1 MMFIKNL
8 TIKNKLILIMLVV
21 TVIAAAMGFFITYL
35 KATDDEK
42 EDLISNME
50 MNAKLIGE
58 YCASGLVFNRKDAV
72 DDALGKVESFPL
84 IQGVYVFDSN
94 GKLFAS
100 YKKGKE
106 DSLYKIIIGSKKAGV
121 FVKDNLLL
129 HRSIDYNNKKFGSI
143 ILCVSTKTIK
153 ANLEKLFVR
162 IIIVMIF
169 IVFLSYFLA
178 LWLQNLISKPILDLA
193 GAVKKVYQQNDY
205 SIRVLKEGND
215 EISNLYDEFNFMLGQ
230 IDIRSKERDTAENA
244 LRESE
249 EKFRTVADTINAAI
263 FILRNDEFIYINK
276 GFIRIT
282 GYSFDEIQKMKLEN
296 LVVPEML
303 TLLNRILNA
312 IKDRNFKVPDVEV
325 KIRTKNNSERWLG
338 FSFNEIL
345 IDSKACVIITAFD
358 ITNRKLAEAELV
370 YAKEEAVKADK
381 LKSEFLAQ
389 MSHEIR
395 TPINTILSFTSLLRD
410 EFEKTISDDLKPS
423 FMIIENG
430 GKRLIRTID
439 MVLNMSEIQAGAIE
453 ISMTEFDLISEV
465 LSVLMMEFKNQAKV
479 KNLKLDLIVNNN
491 DARIKGDRYTVAQIF
506 QNLIDN
512 ALKYTP
518 RGKVEVIVYRNE
530 NNLVCVNVKDTGI
543 GISKEFLPDL
553 FLPFAQEDTGYTRRF
568 EGTGLGLSLVSKY
581 IEINNAEIFVE
592 SEKGIGT
599 TFTVLFKTTVNNS
612 KLP

>member
-1 MMFIKNL
+1 MFTKNL
-8 TIKNKLILIMLVV
+8 TIKNKLIFIMLAV
-21 TVIAAAMGFFITYL
+21 TVIAAAMGFFLTYL

-42 EDLISNME
+42 EDLVSNME
-50 MNAKLIGE
+50 MNARLIGE
-58 YCASGLVFNRKDAV
+58 YCVSGLVFNRKDAV
-72 DDALGKVESFPL
+72 DDALEKVESFPL

-94 GKLFAS
+94 GKLFTS
-100 YKKGKE
+100 YFKGKE
-106 DSLYKIIIGSKKAGV
+106 DSLYKLIIGGKQNNL
-121 FVKDNLLL
+121 FIIDNLLL
-129 HRSIDYNNKKFGSI
+129 KRSIVYNNQKFGSI
-143 ILCVSTKTIK
+143 ILYVSTKTIK
-153 ANLEKLFVR
+153 ENLEKLFVR

-169 IVFLSYFLA
+169 IVFFTYFLA
-178 LWLQNLISKPILDLA
+178 FWLQNLISKPILDLA
-193 GAVKKVYQQNDY
+193 NAVKKVYQQNDY
-205 SIRVLKEGND
+205 SIRVVKEGND
-215 EISNLYDEFNFMLGQ
+215 EISNLYDEFNYMLEQ
-230 IDIRSKERDTAENA
+230 IDISSKERDTAENA

-276 GFIRIT
+276 GFTRIT
-282 GYSFDEIQKMKLEN
+282 GYSFNEVQKMKLEN
-296 LVVPEML
+296 IVVPEMHS
-303 TLLNRILNA
+303 LLLSGVNA
-312 IKDRNFKVPDVEV
+312 IKDHNLKVPDLEV
-325 KIRTKNNSERWLG
+325 KIKTKNNSEKWLG

-345 IDSKACVIITAFD
+345 IDSKASVIITAFD

-410 EFEKTISDDLKPS
+410 EFENTISDDLKPS

-479 KNLKLDLIVNNN
+479 KNLKLDLIVRNN
-491 DARIKGDRYTVAQIF
+491 DARIKGDKYTIAQIF

-518 RGKVEVIVYRNE
+518 KGKVEVAVYRNE
-530 NNLVCVNVKDTGI
+530 NNLVCVDVKDTGI

-592 SEKGIGT
+592 SEKNVGT
-599 TFTVLFKTTVNNS
+599 KFTVSFKSTI
-612 KLP
+612 L